1 VLVGAPPVQQD
12 ERSAGI
18 ARRGPQ
24 PVGERL
30 YTDCVGNYTV
40 VRPLDREELA
50 AWRGLLR
57 THASLTRALD
67 DELTSGHGLPLSS
80 YEVLLRLDDAPA
92 GRLRMSEL
100 ADPALLSRSGV
111 SRLVDRLE
119 QDGLLRRE
127 KCHDDGRG
135 AFAAIT
141 PSGRRLLDEARD
153 THLAGVRRLFLER
166 LSGAELRLLG
176 ELWARFEPR

>member
-1 VLVGAPPVQQD
+1 MLVGAASVQQD

-18 ARRGPQ
+18 ACRGPQ

-30 YTDCVGNYTV
+30 YTDCVGNYTA
-40 VRPLDREELA
+40 VRPLAREELA

-67 DELTSGHGLPLSS
+67 EELTSGHGLPLSS
-80 YEVLLRLDDAPA
+80 YEVLLRLDAAPA

-119 QDGLLRRE
+119 KDGLLRRE
-127 KCHDDGRG
+127 KCDDDGRG
-135 AFAAIT
+135 AYAAIT
-141 PSGRRLLDEARD
+141 ASGRRVLDEARD
-153 THLAGVRRLFLER
+153 THRACVRGLFLER
-166 LSGAELRLLG
+166 LSAAELRLLA
-176 ELWARFEPR
+176 ELWARFERR